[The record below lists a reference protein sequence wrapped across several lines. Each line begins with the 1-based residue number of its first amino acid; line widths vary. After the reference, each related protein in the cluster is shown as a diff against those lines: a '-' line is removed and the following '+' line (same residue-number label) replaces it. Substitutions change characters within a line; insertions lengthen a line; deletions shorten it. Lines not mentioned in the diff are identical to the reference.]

1 MDRRST
7 ELARWIGGG
16 AFLLALALV
25 FGRSL
30 SRPPEPEPPLEEA
43 PAAKAAVPASPAA
56 AAAAAIA
63 ARPEV
68 PRPLDV
74 ADVPAPGAARRPP
87 RATAAAGYSA
97 ASAVPF
103 DSARGA
109 GSGYAPPSFPSGG
122 SAPSAT
128 SSLGLAQL
136 PAEERD
142 PAPPTPSPVGAPAA
156 PSASKPGSSASNRPP
171 APPAPPP
178 GGDAPDPALDPR
190 ASLRAAGF
198 VSRARDLKNAG
209 KGADDLTTP
218 AGIREAIDK
227 EVTVEHAVDQDLRK
241 SLSGMSPS
249 ADIEEQRGAAAAVLA
264 AHGQPTDEQSITNAL
279 GAALQPP
286 APAAPP
292 PSDAGS
298 RPPSAADFQPQEPA
312 YVPTEKPPKGL
323 GPIYRKY
330 QDAFD
335 KAFKQF
341 GVPPWDILALGQ
353 QESGFGANMGKVPLP
368 KGVAR
373 RPADMAAAEA
383 LNREN
388 RLPAPWQR
396 LTGSETGALGP
407 FQFEPSTQR
416 SAGKGN
422 PFDWNDQI
430 SYSVPHLLILNGYKP
445 NDPVAQRKAYGRYY
459 GDGNPNGKYAL
470 SVAAHSAAIKPVIV
484 QAMKD
489 PAQAK

>member
-1 MDRRST
+1 MDRRSSQ
-7 ELARWIGGG
+7 LARRIGGG
-16 AFLLALALV
+16 AFLIALALV

-30 SRPPEPEPPLEEA
+30 HHAPEVEPPFEEA
-43 PAAKAAVPASPAA
+43 AKSKTAATAASPAA
-56 AAAAAIA
+56 DSAAPVSAQPRA
-63 ARPEV
+63 

-74 ADVPAPGAARRPP
+74 ADVPPPGAARRTP
-87 RATAAAGYSA
+87 RAAAAPAEYP
-97 ASAVPF
+97 ASAVPSY
-103 DSARGA
+103 SARSD
-109 GSGYAPPSFPSGG
+109 GSGYASPSFPSGG
-122 SAPSAT
+122 RAPAAT
-128 SSLGLAQL
+128 SSLGLAAL
-136 PAEERD
+136 PAEERESA
-142 PAPPTPSPVGAPAA
+142 PAPTRAA
-156 PSASKPGSSASNRPP
+156 QTASKPGSDAGRPP
-171 APPAPPP
+171 ARSA

-190 ASLRAAGF
+190 AALRAAGF
-198 VSRARDLKNAG
+198 VSQARGLKNGAQS
-209 KGADDLTTP
+209 ADDLTTP
-218 AGIREAIDK
+218 AGIRQAIDK
-227 EVTVEHAVDQDLRK
+227 EVTVEHAVDQDLRR

-249 ADIEEQRGAAAAVLA
+249 ADIEQQRGAAAAVLA
-264 AHGQPTDEQSITNAL
+264 AHGQPTDEKSITNAL

-286 APAAPP
+286 PPAGAP

-298 RPPSAADFQPQEPA
+298 RSPSASDFQPEEPP
-312 YVPTEKPPKGL
+312 YIPTEVPPRGL
-323 GPIYRKY
+323 GPIYHKY

-353 QESGFGANMGKVPLP
+353 QESGFGANMGKTPLP

-396 LTGSETGALGP
+396 LQGSETGALGP

-422 PFDWNDQI
+422 PFDWTDQI

-484 QAMKD
+484 QAMRE
-489 PAQAK
+489 PAPAK